1 MFRTLSKSLL
11 TFAIVA
17 VVACDGR
24 EQGPRTSDAATPE
37 AAGMVSIQS
46 LVPDIQLEIR
56 YAGENNFVGTPVRGY
71 EAEKCYLLKPAA
83 EALARVEQALRAQ
96 APSPVAPLASSPASG
111 SGDAQDASSESRES
125 LRLKIFDCYRPVRAV
140 KHFVEWAEDLNDQAT
155 KARYYPN
162 LDKTQLLGD
171 YIAPVSGH
179 SRGATVD
186 LTLVRCNDEC
196 VELDMGTDFDFFDP
210 LANTDSPNITDEQR
224 ANRQLLRRVM
234 EAEGFKNY
242 PMEWWHYTFEAESDL
257 AHDFLVR

>member
-96 APSPVAPLASSPASG
+96 APSPVAPLASSPANG

-186 LTLVRCNDEC
+186 LTLVRCNEKC

>member
-24 EQGPRTSDAATPE
+24 EQGPRTSDAATPK

-71 EAEKCYLLKPAA
+71 EAEMCYLLKPAT

-186 LTLVRCNDEC
+186 LTLVRCNEKC